1 MKNFRLKVI
10 TKNGL
15 EGEFKFGFIE
25 LEDIKDSKKLLGSG
39 IYVNGQ
45 RIPLRAAK
53 EK

>member
-25 LEDIKDSKKLLGSG
+25 LEESKDSKKLLGSG

-45 RIPLRAAK
+45 RIPLREAR
-53 EK
+53 ER